1 MLISLSILSVSQMHL
16 KINQVLIMKKKNH
29 NMFNNEIDFSLKV
42 GRKKEGNYR
51 KTVREKKKTSHWL
64 QNLVPEISASCCTR
78 CARYIMQYWSE
89 CHQRKTLNHDS
100 LKIYEEL
107 LSLQRLSKENF
118 LNTSFKG
125 NVNNTQIYIIHEKTQ
140 ISVKSQTF
148 GSTLQREKH
157 QHLNI
162 VGCLTNKENSFPK
175 SIQIGCYICAI
186 KSNLKSQIL

>member
-1 MLISLSILSVSQMHL
+1 
-16 KINQVLIMKKKNH
+16 
-29 NMFNNEIDFSLKV
+29 MFNNEIDFSLKV

-51 KTVREKKKTSHWL
+51 KTVRERKKNTSHWL
-64 QNLVPEISASCCTR
+64 QNLVPGISASCCTR

-100 LKIYEEL
+100 VTIFSLKIYEEL
-107 LSLQRLSKENF
+107 CL
-118 LNTSFKG
+118 FKDSPKKISSTQVSRV
-125 NVNNTQIYIIHEKTQ
+125 VNNTQIYIIHEKTQ

-186 KSNLKSQIL
+186 KSNL

>member
-1 MLISLSILSVSQMHL
+1 MTPESRTWNFSIMLHSLCSLY
-16 KINQVLIMKKKNH
+16 NAVLI
-29 NMFNNEIDFSLKV
+29 
-42 GRKKEGNYR
+42 
-51 KTVREKKKTSHWL
+51 RE
-64 QNLVPEISASCCTR
+64 
-78 CARYIMQYWSE
+78 Y
-89 CHQRKTLNHDS
+89 HQRKTLNHDSVTIFS

-118 LNTSFKG
+118 PQHKFQGLLTILK
-125 NVNNTQIYIIHEKTQ
+125 IYIIHEKTQ

>member
-1 MLISLSILSVSQMHL
+1 
-16 KINQVLIMKKKNH
+16 
-29 NMFNNEIDFSLKV
+29 MFNKEIDFSLKV

-51 KTVREKKKTSHWL
+51 KTVREKKKKQPLT
-64 QNLVPEISASCCTR
+64 PESCTWNFS
-78 CARYIMQYWSE
+78 IMLHSLCSLYNAVLIRE
-89 CHQRKTLNHDS
+89 YHQRKTLNHDSVTIFS

-118 LNTSFKG
+118 PQQVSRV
-125 NVNNTQIYIIHEKTQ
+125 VNNTQIYIIHEKTQ

-186 KSNLKSQIL
+186 KSNL